1 MMFKKLFIF
10 SLTLV
15 SLLNNVYAQQIFSIS
30 PLNII
35 GGKGDVLTISGSSFG
50 EVRNS
55 SYVSFYNEQGT
66 YTDADISRNFKY
78 ISWSDSEI
86 KIEMPVAY
94 SNKIKVIKG
103 ENSVE
108 SSEVLKVMAN
118 LSYRNVNPLTYD
130 LNIDRNGS
138 GGVTWYVHPTYWDN
152 PEIRKA
158 IADVVIEFRCKTGV
172 NYVIER
178 LNEEVPLSLAE
189 GIHIISPDENL
200 EIVGYNARQWSSCI
214 LGSETFYY
222 NETQLLQFDTDV
234 TWFYG
239 KGQAPEGTSKFRYV
253 LFHEM
258 GHSLGLGHV
267 NEEGQ
272 SMYPTVNFLP
282 SDNWSTRDVITDAE
296 ETAIEHFVNL
306 CQNFSFRACNINPMK
321 AIENCEAVYGQKA
334 TLEFLENQSAS
345 VVFPNPTMG
354 TFYFE
359 VNNILIGEKYYV
371 FSSLGREVLNGLI
384 EEKKTRVFLDSLP
397 TGIYFLRLGNNLNK
411 TIKVIKN

>member
-1 MMFKKLFIF
+1 MFKKLFIF

-138 GGVTWYVHPTYWDN
+138 GGITWYVHPTYWDN

-158 IADVVIEFRCKTGV
+158 IAEAAGWTYDYPKVRNKRGKPVVQYKNDRTGK
-172 NYVIER
+172 NYR
-178 LNEEVPLSLAE
+178 FCDQLST
-189 GIHIISPDENL
+189 HTM
-200 EIVGYNARQWSSCI
+200 R
-214 LGSETFYY
+214 
-222 NETQLLQFDTDV
+222 
-234 TWFYG
+234 
-239 KGQAPEGTSKFRYV
+239 R
-253 LFHEM
+253 
-258 GHSLGLGHV
+258 
-267 NEEGQ
+267 
-272 SMYPTVNFLP
+272 
-282 SDNWSTRDVITDAE
+282 
-296 ETAIEHFVNL
+296 TAITTMLNL
-306 CQNFSFRACNINPMK
+306 GVQ
-321 AIENCEAVYGQKA
+321 ENNVRKISGHAPGSN
-334 TLEFLENQSAS
+334 EFYKYVKYSQEKVDNDLENMYEKLS
-345 VVFPNPTMG
+345 
-354 TFYFE
+354 E
-359 VNNILIGEKYYV
+359 KRLI
-371 FSSLGREVLNGLI
+371 
-384 EEKKTRVFLDSLP
+384 TA
-397 TGIYFLRLGNNLNK
+397 
-411 TIKVIKN
+411 

>member
-1 MMFKKLFIF
+1 MFKNLLILYL
-10 SLTLV
+10 SLV
-15 SLLNNVYAQQIFSIS
+15 GLLNNAYSQQIFSIS

-35 GGKGDVLTISGSSFG
+35 GGKGDVLTISGRGFG
-50 EVRNS
+50 DVRNS
-55 SYVSFYNEQGT
+55 SYVSFYNEQGI
-66 YTDADISRNFKY
+66 YTGANVSRNFRY

-86 KIEMPVAY
+86 KLEMPVAY
-94 SNKIKVIKG
+94 SNNIKVIKG
-103 ENSVE
+103 ESSVE
-108 SSEVLKVMAN
+108 SSEILKVMAN
-118 LSYRNVNPLTYD
+118 LSYRNVNPLTYN
-130 LNIDRNGS
+130 LNIDRNGL
-138 GGVTWYVHPTYWDN
+138 GGITWYLHPTYWDN

-158 IADVVIEFRCKTGV
+158 IADVIIEFRCKTGV

-178 LNEEVPLSLAE
+178 LNKEVPLSLSE
-189 GIHIISPDENL
+189 GIHIITPDENL
-200 EIVGYNARQWSSCI
+200 EIVGYNARKWSSCI

-282 SDNWSTRDVITDAE
+282 SDNWSARDVITDEE
-296 ETAIEHFVNL
+296 ETAIKHFVNL
-306 CQNFSFRACNINPMK
+306 SQNFSFRACNINPMK

-334 TLEFLENQSAS
+334 TLDLLDNQSSSIAY
-345 VVFPNPTMG
+345 PNPTMG

-359 VNNILIGEKYYV
+359 VNNLLIGEKYYV
-371 FSSLGREVLNGLI
+371 FSNLGKELLKGVILEN
-384 EEKKTRVFLDSLP
+384 KTRIFLDSFP
-397 TGIYFLRLGNNLNK
+397 KGIYFLRLGNSLNK
-411 TIKVIKN
+411 LIKVTKN

>member
-1 MMFKKLFIF
+1 MFKKLFIF

-138 GGVTWYVHPTYWDN
+138 GGITWYVHPTYWDN

-178 LNEEVPLSLAE
+178 LNEEVP
-189 GIHIISPDENL
+189 I
-200 EIVGYNARQWSSCI
+200 
-214 LGSETFYY
+214 
-222 NETQLLQFDTDV
+222 
-234 TWFYG
+234 
-239 KGQAPEGTSKFRYV
+239 KFSRRKTHYIP
-253 LFHEM
+253 L
-258 GHSLGLGHV
+258 
-267 NEEGQ
+267 
-272 SMYPTVNFLP
+272 
-282 SDNWSTRDVITDAE
+282 
-296 ETAIEHFVNL
+296 
-306 CQNFSFRACNINPMK
+306 MK
-321 AIENCEAVYGQKA
+321 
-334 TLEFLENQSAS
+334 T
-345 VVFPNPTMG
+345 
-354 TFYFE
+354 
-359 VNNILIGEKYYV
+359 
-371 FSSLGREVLNGLI
+371 
-384 EEKKTRVFLDSLP
+384 
-397 TGIYFLRLGNNLNK
+397 
-411 TIKVIKN
+411 